1 MEEKVINATSPT
13 TEALK
18 APELHVVCGN
28 CGQNLGTYTPPCNRH
43 KLRCLNCKADL
54 EIRVSSNKDKV
65 STIMCIVL
73 STKETR
79 AAG

>member
-1 MEEKVINATSPT
+1 MEQKIINATSAA
-13 TEALK
+13 TETLK

-43 KLRCLNCKADL
+43 KLRCFNCKADL
-54 EIRVSSNKDKV
+54 EIRVNITKDKV
-65 STIMCIVL
+65 STIMCTVV

-79 AAG
+79 SAG